1 MNEVKKTLKRMAFY
15 YLLLAINII
24 FCANVIADVFPTRN
38 LSTMYLFLLSVCLVL
53 YYSHRVLPASGLSKM
68 MRLLSWMGLL
78 LILLRGVKY
87 SAVSEVDVL
96 ARHTWYLYYVPI
108 LLLPLFLFYISLLV
122 SPRDNAHIP
131 KAWYWVLA
139 LTVVFIA
146 LVLTNDLHQ
155 QAFVFEKDFV
165 NWDSDY
171 SHGWLFYAV
180 NFWQFSLYLAAII
193 ILVFKCRILSSQK
206 SAWIIL
212 IPVAIGIVMYVLLLT
227 DKMPTING
235 ALIIEFPE
243 AHIFTAAVVL
253 ECCMQLGLIPT
264 NAEYG
269 KLFRNLSISAQIT
282 DRKGVPVYSSSSAV
296 PLKKEQ
302 FFSQSGSRIEEHTV
316 LHKMKIP
323 GGFGFWQDDMTELD
337 RLNDELEEAKEG
349 LAQEAELIRL
359 KNELKEKQTKI
370 KQRTLVYDT
379 IAKCTQ
385 RQSQAISNFA
395 ERARKTSDPKI
406 KDEFRRR
413 ITLLGA
419 YIKRYANLMLLSQES
434 DVISVGE
441 LGLSVS
447 EVLRYLNYCGKP
459 GEFIG
464 NAACCVPAHTALAA
478 FEAFET
484 LIEDNYSCLQG
495 VFVNLSAT
503 TEVTFKMIFENLSQS
518 LSEGTEKKLSE
529 VGISSSVTREDNVTY
544 ICLSMPKGGEND
556 LV

>member
-1 MNEVKKTLKRMAFY
+1 MGFY
-15 YLLLAINII
+15 YLLLAINVI
-24 FCANVIADVFPTRN
+24 FCANIIADSFPTRN
-38 LSTMYLFLLSVCLVL
+38 LSTIYLFTLSVCLVL
-53 YYSHRVLPASGLSKM
+53 YYSHRVSPTSGLSAM
-68 MRLLSWMGLL
+68 MKSLSWMGLL
-78 LILLRGVKY
+78 LILFRGIKY

-122 SPRDNAHIP
+122 SPKDNARIP
-131 KAWYWVLA
+131 KAWYWVLGV
-139 LTVVFIA
+139 TVVFIA

-155 QAFVFEKDFV
+155 QAFVFRKGFV
-165 NWDSDY
+165 NWDNDY
-171 SHGWLFYAV
+171 DHGWLFYVV
-180 NFWQFSLYLAAII
+180 NFWQFALYLAAII
-193 ILVFKCRILSSQK
+193 ILVVKCRIISSQK
-206 SAWIIL
+206 SVWIIL
-212 IPVAIGIVMYVLLLT
+212 IPVAIGVAMYVLLLT
-227 DKMPTING
+227 DKMPVING
-235 ALIIEFPE
+235 AMIIEFPE
-243 AHIFTAAVVL
+243 AHIFMAAVVL

-282 DRKGVPVYSSSSAV
+282 DQKGLPVYSSSSAV
-296 PLKKEQ
+296 PLTKEQ
-302 FFSQSGSRIEEHTV
+302 FSASSGSRIEEHTV

-323 GGFGFWQDDMTELD
+323 GGFGFWQDDMTEID

-385 RQSQAISNFA
+385 RQSQAISYFA
-395 ERARKTSDPKI
+395 EKARKTTDPKI
-406 KDEFRRR
+406 KDEYRRR

-419 YIKRYANLMLLSQES
+419 YIKRYANLMLLSQEN

-447 EVLRYLNYCGKP
+447 EVLRYMNYCGKP
-459 GEFIG
+459 GEYIG
-464 NAACCVPAHTALAA
+464 NASCNLPANMALAA

-484 LIEDNYSCLQG
+484 LLEANYSCLHG
-495 VFVNLSAT
+495 VFVNLSET
-503 TEVTFKMIFENLSQS
+503 TTDVVLKLILENLSQPLLGS
-518 LSEGTEKKLSE
+518 VGKKLSE
-529 VGISSSVTREDNVTY
+529 VGVVCSVTCEDNVTY
-544 ICLSMPKGGEND
+544 IGLSMKKGGENG